1 MSVFLDTPIPRNQL
15 RPLIVAIDLELN
27 QPSNKIIQIGAVIG
41 DLRSGEVV
49 SSFSIF
55 ADPGE
60 QLSDEIV
67 KLTGIQ
73 QSDVDGAG
81 ALLDAYGALVEWMAP
96 YSELRQREALTWG
109 GGDTTDLFQQL
120 GVPFDQW
127 VFSRRW
133 TDVKT
138 VFSAWRMA
146 QGRPWDGG
154 LARAMTKLGLVF
166 EGRKHNALDD
176 ARNTF
181 RIFYRL
187 LGEFKNQ

>member
-1 MSVFLDTPIPRNQL
+1 MSAFLDTPIPRNQL

-49 SSFSIF
+49 SSFSTF

-60 QLSDEIV
+60 QLSAEIV
-67 KLTGIQ
+67 KLTSIK

-81 ALLDAYGALVEWMAP
+81 ALLDAYGSLVEWMAP

-109 GGDTTDLFQQL
+109 GGDTTHLFQQL
-120 GVPFDQW
+120 GAPFDQW

-133 TDVKT
+133 TDAKT

-166 EGRKHNALDD
+166 EGRKHHALDD